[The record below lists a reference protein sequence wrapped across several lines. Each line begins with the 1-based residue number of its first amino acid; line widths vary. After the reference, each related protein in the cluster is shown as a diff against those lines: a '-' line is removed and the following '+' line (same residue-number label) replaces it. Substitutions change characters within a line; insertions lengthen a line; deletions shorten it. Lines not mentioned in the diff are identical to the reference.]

1 MYTRSRQLL
10 SYSLIISFLIL
21 LLSAADGRHTIQWD
35 ENTKL
40 TWANFKDTL
49 ITGSNRAAETYS
61 GFKMDFAQSSQNS
74 ATITIYSEMDP
85 ARSWVDS
92 TKKNDYLLSHEQ
104 YHFNITEYWTRKLR
118 QDILATR
125 FTTKN
130 LKETLTEL
138 RKETLRQSREMQKE
152 YDADTKHSL
161 LKDQQKKWEK
171 RIDELLKETEKYTD
185 VSINISIK

>member
-1 MYTRSRQLL
+1 MYTRTRQLL
-10 SYSLIISFLIL
+10 SYSLIISFVIL
-21 LLSAADGRHTIQWD
+21 MLSAADGRHTIQWD

-40 TWANFKDTL
+40 TWANFKDTI
-49 ITGSNRAAETYS
+49 ITGSHRAAETYS
-61 GFKMDFAQSSQNS
+61 GFKMDFSQSSQNS
-74 ATITIYSEMDP
+74 GTITVYSEMDP

-118 QDILATR
+118 QDIRATR

-152 YDADTKHSL
+152 YDAATKHSL
-161 LKDQQKKWEK
+161 VKEEQKKWEK

-185 VSINISIK
+185 ISINISIK